1 MASTWNQGQWNL
13 GSWSDSSSGSAI
25 TGLLA
30 NTALNS
36 VTIDA
41 QINEGWGRSTWNS
54 ATWNSA
60 PSAFVSVTGSQ
71 TTVEIDLGIG
81 WGRGTWSEDGWN
93 TPGGYI
99 LTGTGTLFSIT
110 GQQGTTAIF
119 DADNVTFPN
128 ATISAQ
134 AALLYNAN
142 NANSAI
148 AILDFGGV
156 KTSTNGTFELQFP
169 TANASAGL
177 IRIA

>member
-1 MASTWNQGQWNL
+1 MAIQQAICTVFKQDLMSPGGNL
-13 GSWSDSSSGSAI
+13 EAQTIKCALYTNAATLNATTSVYI
-25 TGLLA
+25 TGNEVSST
-30 NTALNS
+30 NTNYTTGGNALTNVAIS
-36 VTIDA
+36 LD
-41 QINEGWGRSTWNS
+41 
-54 ATWNSA
+54 
-60 PSAFVSVTGSQ
+60 
-71 TTVEIDLGIG
+71 
-81 WGRGTWSEDGWN
+81 
-93 TPGGYI
+93 
-99 LTGTGTLFSIT
+99 
-110 GQQGTTAIF
+110 GTTAIF

-148 AILDFGGV
+148 AVLDFGGV

>member
-1 MASTWNQGQWNL
+1 MAITQAIATVFKQDLMSPGGNL
-13 GSWSDSSSGSAI
+13 AAQTLKCALYTNAASLAANTSVYITGSEVSDSGTNYTTGGNTLTNVAI
-25 TGLLA
+25 T
-30 NTALNS
+30 
-36 VTIDA
+36 VD
-41 QINEGWGRSTWNS
+41 
-54 ATWNSA
+54 
-60 PSAFVSVTGSQ
+60 
-71 TTVEIDLGIG
+71 
-81 WGRGTWSEDGWN
+81 
-93 TPGGYI
+93 
-99 LTGTGTLFSIT
+99 
-110 GQQGTTAIF
+110 GTTAIF

>member
-1 MASTWNQGQWNL
+1 MAITQAICTVFKQDLMSPGGNL
-13 GSWSDSSSGSAI
+13 AAQSLKCALYTNAATLNAATPAYTASNEVSSSNTNYT
-25 TGLLA
+25 TGGNTLA
-30 NTALNS
+30 NVAIS
-36 VTIDA
+36 VD
-41 QINEGWGRSTWNS
+41 
-54 ATWNSA
+54 
-60 PSAFVSVTGSQ
+60 
-71 TTVEIDLGIG
+71 
-81 WGRGTWSEDGWN
+81 
-93 TPGGYI
+93 
-99 LTGTGTLFSIT
+99 
-110 GQQGTTAIF
+110 GTTAIF

>member
-1 MASTWNQGQWNL
+1 M
-13 GSWSDSSSGSAI
+13 AI
-25 TGLLA
+25 TQA
-30 NTALNS
+30 
-36 VTIDA
+36 IC
-41 QINEGWGRSTWNS
+41 
-54 ATWNSA
+54 
-60 PSAFVSVTGSQ
+60 
-71 TTVEIDLGIG
+71 TVFKQDLM
-81 WGRGTWSEDGWN
+81 S
-93 TPGGYI
+93 PGGNLAAQSLKCALYTNAATLNATTPAYTATNEVSDTNTNYTTGGNT
-99 LTGTGTLFSIT
+99 LTNVAISVD
-110 GQQGTTAIF
+110 GTTAIF